1 VAFLQAALTMLQA
14 EIVSLSGPDGA
25 ELAGGATAPGTAGV
39 AQRDVQRVKSS

>member
-25 ELAGGATAPGTAGV
+25 EAAGVGSASGGDGV
-39 AQRDVQRVKSS
+39 AQRAVERVKSS